1 MAAIARNRMSQHSH
15 VASNKTM
22 LFLIALIL
30 LVGFMALAG
39 FHPTTTTS
47 PPFTTS
53 TSLMMTDQRKH
64 AIRASAP
71 PTPSF
76 LKKTRGSS
84 WELWDGHSV
93 LYNDLNFAPC
103 RWTQFYVPGEE
114 ASSHITS
121 LPMCVHPE
129 ADIISDAI
137 AAGGRWQDCPY
148 LGSVWHS
155 LEQQDNQQHKTQS
168 RQKVHLE
175 VGANIGAC
183 VLDVLLT
190 TNAHIVAF
198 EPNPRNLFRLTSTLS
213 AVLAVYPHFESR
225 IQLYPLGLGDTAK
238 KDLIFGAARNFGHS
252 TIGHGVKEYPGQQ
265 FDKGLPIYIERLD
278 DLINCKHN
286 DPQVE
291 FSVMKLDAQGRLDN
305 LLQNKI
311 LRWMEKERDKIL
323 LCK

>member
-1 MAAIARNRMSQHSH
+1 
-15 VASNKTM
+15 
-22 LFLIALIL
+22 
-30 LVGFMALAG
+30 
-39 FHPTTTTS
+39 
-47 PPFTTS
+47 
-53 TSLMMTDQRKH
+53 MMTDQRKH

-93 LYNDLNFAPC
+93 LYNDFNFAPC

-265 FDKGLPIYIERLD
+265 FDKGLQIYIERLD
-278 DLINCKHN
+278 DLIQHD

-311 LRWMEKERDKIL
+311 LRWMEKERDNIL